1 MLSTKRLADLVS
13 RKRDVLLQLSDVGQR
28 QRRIVEEGDTST
40 LLQLLAAKQKLIAAL
55 QELERE
61 MAPFHAEDP
70 DSRIWPTSDDRARCA
85 VEAAE
90 CNQLLEQVV
99 ALEKESADRMTAR
112 KNEVA
117 AQLRHVYAAG
127 QARDAYAANRR

>member
-1 MLSTKRLADLVS
+1 MLSTKRLAELVS

-28 QRRIVEEGDTST
+28 QRPIVEEGDTGT
-40 LLQLLAAKQKLIAAL
+40 LLQLLAAKQKLISAL

-70 DSRIWPTSDDRARCA
+70 DARIWPTSEDRARCA
-85 VEAAE
+85 GEAAE

-99 ALEKESADRMTAR
+99 TLEKESADRMTAR

>member
-1 MLSTKRLADLVS
+1 MLSTKRLAELVS
-13 RKRDVLLQLSDVGQR
+13 RKRDVLLQLFDIGQR
-28 QRRIVEEGDTST
+28 QRRIVEEGDTTT
-40 LLQLLAAKQKLIAAL
+40 LLQLLAAKQKLISAL

-70 DSRIWPTSDDRARCA
+70 DSRIWPTGEARACCA
-85 VEAAE
+85 EQAAE

-99 ALEKESADRMTAR
+99 ALEKQSADRMTAR

>member
-1 MLSTKRLADLVS
+1 MLSTKKLAELVS
-13 RKRDVLLQLSDVGQR
+13 RKHDVLLQLSDVGQR
-28 QRRIVEEGDTST
+28 QRRIVEEGDTGT
-40 LLQLLAAKQKLIAAL
+40 LLQLLAAKQKLISAL

-70 DSRIWPTSDDRARCA
+70 DARVWPTGEDRARCA
-85 VEAAE
+85 AEAAE

-99 ALEKESADRMTAR
+99 ALEKESADRMTVR

>member
-1 MLSTKRLADLVS
+1 MLSTKKLAELVS

-28 QRRIVEEGDTST
+28 QRRIVEEGDTGT
-40 LLQLLAAKQKLIAAL
+40 LLQLLAAKQKLISAL

-61 MAPFHAEDP
+61 MAPFHSEDP
-70 DSRIWPTSDDRARCA
+70 DARVWPTGEDRARCA
-85 VEAAE
+85 AEATE

-99 ALEKESADRMTAR
+99 ALEKESADRMTVR

>member
-1 MLSTKRLADLVS
+1 MSSTKKLAELIG
-13 RKRDVLLQLSDVGQR
+13 RKRDVLLQLADVGQR
-28 QRRIVEEGDTST
+28 QRRIVEDGDTTT
-40 LLQLLAAKQKLIAAL
+40 LLQLLAAKQKLISAL
-55 QELERE
+55 QDLERE
-61 MAPFHAEDP
+61 MAPYHVEDP
-70 DSRIWPTSDDRARCA
+70 DSRIWPSNEDRARCA
-85 VEAAE
+85 EQAAE

-99 ALEKESADRMTAR
+99 ALEKQSADRMTAR